1 MRESGLTGGLGTEG
15 RPRVRAVRTSEE
27 IYHRVKWDPRFDPA
41 RFVLGVATRGGP
53 LKRVALAGFTPGGDI
68 PWHRIV
74 YIEADGERVWD
85 RESGMDLLGAS
96 PVGLVRV
103 PRMLP
108 ARFFE
113 AGVAFSWA
121 GDGWRAGESGRK
133 GVDGPLRLL
142 TWNTLWDRYDS
153 DKVFTERRRPRL
165 LEELERADAD
175 VVALQEVEKPLL
187 EMLMRAPWV
196 RERYTLSTGKALLDV
211 ADSGL
216 LLLSRLPV
224 REVGRHSLGPYK
236 AVTAMTVETAGGPM
250 VVATTHLSSDH
261 SHRGE
266 IRRRGQLGRLAE
278 ILAGLDG
285 DVVLMGDFNDG
296 SALPAEVLGLRD
308 AWGEARGRQDTTPT
322 FDPVANPLAAVS
334 SLSGVPARLDRVLL
348 RGPDLHVGTAELAGD
363 VPDGEGLYISDH
375 YGVFAEL
382 YAEDMRS
389 ADVRARPTVRTA
401 VAWVPGEEVREAV
414 QPIRRER
421 DPQVDRWP
429 PHVNVLFGFVPESS
443 FEDAVPGLRDAA
455 VEVAPF
461 TARLEGAQ
469 TFTHRRDATLWLD
482 PAAAGAGPW
491 RDLRRALESRFPQCE
506 GRAEGYTPHLTLGKA
521 PLDEPVRVR
530 VPPMK
535 TRVGELLL
543 LSRRGD
549 EPMRARA
556 SLTLGDG
563 ELRWL
568 DPLGGPL
575 PGKPR
580 SDGQAEDVLR
590 RLREAVPEGV
600 FEMTGSRRMGCELE
614 ESDLD
619 LVVRLPEEVNLRQRV
634 EREFPQ
640 ARVTAVEGAR
650 VPGLRLRVAG
660 LGVDL
665 AVVHAGE
672 EPGESERIALSA
684 VTDADEVVVS
694 VGERRE
700 EFASLARAVKLWARA
715 RGLDSAPFGGLP
727 GLAWAVLAART
738 VREGGPEEELPA
750 LFYATWAAWDWR
762 RPVALRP
769 DGPAAPDGSPLR
781 ILTPTAPVRSCTE
794 QVGPDTLDL
803 LTRELFRAWELL
815 ESGGDPWPE
824 LLAPP
829 PMHRRHA
836 AWAVLTVRE
845 EAAGRARGRIRALL
859 TLLEEAGA
867 RDVHAWPRPF
877 ESGPGWI
884 RYAVGLGRDP
894 LDAADLAEAAERW
907 TVPGTRVTWAANGE
921 VPTLR

>member
-1 MRESGLTGGLGTEG
+1 M
-15 RPRVRAVRTSEE
+15 RTSEE

-74 YIEADGERVWD
+74 YIEADGEVVWD
-85 RESGMDLLGAS
+85 RERGVDLVGAS
-96 PVGLVRV
+96 PAGLVRV
-103 PRMLP
+103 SRLLP

-113 AGVAFSWA
+113 TGRAFSWA
-121 GDGWRAGESGRK
+121 EGGWQAGESGRK
-133 GVDGPLRLL
+133 GVAGPLRVL

-153 DKVFTERRRPRL
+153 DKVFTGRRRPRL
-165 LEELERADAD
+165 LEELERVDAD

-187 EMLMRAPWV
+187 EMLTRAPWV
-196 RERYTLSTGKALLDV
+196 REKYTLSTGKARLDV

-236 AVTAMTVETAGGPM
+236 AVAAMTVETAGGPV

-261 SHRGE
+261 SYRGE
-266 IRRRGQLGRLAE
+266 VRRRGQLGRLAE
-278 ILAGLDG
+278 ILAGLDC
-285 DVVLMGDFNDG
+285 DVVLMGDFNDKG
-296 SALPAEVLGLRD
+296 PLPAEVLGLRD
-308 AWGEARGRQDTTPT
+308 VWGEAHGREDTTPT
-322 FDPVANPLAAVS
+322 FDPVVNPLAALS
-334 SLSGVPARLDRVLL
+334 SISGVPARLDRVLL
-348 RGPDLHVGTAELAGD
+348 RGPDLHVGTARLVGD
-363 VPDGEGLYISDH
+363 APDGEGLYISDH

-382 YAEDMRS
+382 YAEDVGS
-389 ADVRARPTVRTA
+389 AGVGARPTARTA
-401 VAWVPGEEVREAV
+401 VAWIPDEEMQEAV
-414 QPIRRER
+414 QPIRRQR

-443 FEDAVPGLRDAA
+443 FEDALPGLCDAA
-455 VEVAPF
+455 GEVAPF
-461 TARLEGAQ
+461 TARLEGVR
-469 TFTHRRDATLWLD
+469 TFAHRQDATLWLD
-482 PAAAGAGPW
+482 PAAGGAGPW
-491 RDLRRALESRFPQCE
+491 KDLRRAMESRFPQCT
-506 GRAEGYTPHLTLGKA
+506 GRAEGYTPHLTLGKV
-521 PLDEPVRVR
+521 PLGEPVGVR
-530 VPPMK
+530 IPPMK
-535 TRVGELLL
+535 ARVGELLL

-556 SLTLGDG
+556 SLPLGGG
-563 ELRWL
+563 EPRWL

-580 SDGQAEDVLR
+580 GDGRVEDVLR
-590 RLREAVPEGV
+590 RLREAAPEGV
-600 FEMTGSRRMGCELE
+600 FELTGSRRMGCELE
-614 ESDLD
+614 GSDLD
-619 LVVRLPEEVNLRQRV
+619 LVVSLPEEVDLRPRV
-634 EREFPQ
+634 ERAFPGE
-640 ARVTAVEGAR
+640 RVTAVEGAK
-650 VPGLRLRVAG
+650 VPGLRWRAAG

-665 AVVHAGE
+665 AVVRAGT

-684 VTDADEVVVS
+684 VTDADEVTAS
-694 VGERRE
+694 VGARRE
-700 EFASLARAVKLWARA
+700 EFASLARAVKAWARA
-715 RGLDSAPFGGLP
+715 RGLDSAPLGGLP
-727 GLAWAVLAART
+727 GLAWAILAART
-738 VREGGPEEELPA
+738 VREGGPAEELPA
-750 LFYATWAAWDWR
+750 LFFATWAAWDWR
-762 RPVALRP
+762 RPITLHP
-769 DGPAAPDGSPLR
+769 DEFAAPDGSALR
-781 ILTPTAPVRSCTE
+781 ILTPTAPVRSCTD
-794 QVGPDTLDL
+794 QVGPGTLDL

-845 EAAGRARGRIRALL
+845 EAVGRARGRFRALL

-877 ESGPGWI
+877 ESGSGVS
-884 RYAVGLGRDP
+884 RYAIGLGRDP
-894 LDAADLAEAAERW
+894 LDAAELAEAAERW
-907 TVPGTRVTWAANGE
+907 TVPGARVTWADNGE